1 MENLLNNS
9 FSDVQE
15 LRKLIINSN
24 EYKNYI
30 KCLEQLKSDDYIDDE
45 IQEIVKLQKRIVNY
59 SSKKIDTINLEK
71 ELDNLNKKLYSNNKY
86 SNYINSAKKL
96 NVLIT
101 KIQNRFNE
109 YFDSLVS

>member
-15 LRKLIINSN
+15 LKELIINSN

-30 KCLEQLKSDDYIDDE
+30 KYLEQLKSDNSINNE
-45 IQEIVKLQKRIVNY
+45 IQEVVKLQKKIVNY
-59 SSKKIDTINLEK
+59 SSKKMDTRSLEI
-71 ELDNLNKKLYSNNKY
+71 ELDNLNKKLYSNDKY
-86 SNYINSAKKL
+86 SNYIDSAKKL
-96 NVLIT
+96 NILIT
-101 KIQNRFNE
+101 KVQKRFND